1 MLNRIAL
8 IPLILMMVAL
18 TGCQQRPKSVVD
30 ATAAKR
36 IDALKKQAESGD
48 VNAQFTLAN
57 TYYFG
62 EVVPQDFGQAA
73 VWYRKAADQGN
84 TNAQFSLG
92 MMYVEG
98 QGVEEDDSQAAI
110 WLRKA
115 ADQGNPFAQC
125 LLGDMYYSGEGI
137 GQDKAQGIALL
148 QKAAAQGNTIAQKDL
163 VEVQKQ
169 EQEVN
174 TRALSNT
181 PTLSSQ
187 LHSYWSTTVRV
198 DTDMDSFWLP
208 DEERTC
214 KTYPDA
220 KGRVAVVACN
230 ESGSHRDHNI
240 PVTFWGDLDR
250 NAISD
255 WKCRREKDT
264 FKDEF
269 VCRAI
274 N

>member
-125 LLGDMYYSGEGI
+125 LLGDVPCTTAVKASAKTKHKASRCYR
-137 GQDKAQGIALL
+137 GQQ
-148 QKAAAQGNTIAQKDL
+148 AQGNTIAQKNL
-163 VEVQKQ
+163 VKSQDRG
-169 EQEVN
+169 QEVN
-174 TRALSNT
+174 ARALSNT
-181 PTLSSQ
+181 PTISSQ

-208 DEERTC
+208 DKERTC
-214 KTYPDA
+214 KTYP
-220 KGRVAVVACN
+220 
-230 ESGSHRDHNI
+230 
-240 PVTFWGDLDR
+240 
-250 NAISD
+250 
-255 WKCRREKDT
+255 RRERQSSG
-264 FKDEF
+264 
-269 VCRAI
+269 CGLQ
-274 N
+274 

>member
-1 MLNRIAL
+1 MEVPMLNRIAL

-62 EVVPQDFGQAA
+62 EVVPQDFGQA
-73 VWYRKAADQGN
+73 
-84 TNAQFSLG
+84 
-92 MMYVEG
+92 
-98 QGVEEDDSQAAI
+98 DSQAAI

-174 TRALSNT
+174 ARALSNT
-181 PTLSSQ
+181 PTISSQ